1 MEITVRTDYAQVPEN
16 SPFGIRLM
24 VSAFAEAP
32 PEGTRR
38 PLNLAVAL
46 DRSGS
51 MEGDKLENVKEAT
64 RILAARLGAGD
75 HFSLA
80 TFDDV
85 VDSVVYPRSM
95 GGGIGTVETAIAGI
109 RSGGCTN
116 LSDGY
121 RLAGDFAK
129 ANAAPGT
136 ITRVMLLTDG
146 QANRGEMHPD
156 RLGRTAAGM
165 LGGGVSTTTI
175 GVGADY
181 NEALL
186 GKLAEM
192 GGGGTY
198 FIESPDEAR
207 AVFEQELGLLANLVA
222 NGFRVRFLPSID
234 GIKATQLNSYPETG
248 GEYEVGDVFGGHP
261 RRIVLEIFGK
271 GLPLG
276 APVEIGRI
284 EAFLSVATGNG
295 FEERRFDLPVLLE
308 AIPDADFNDA
318 RRDREVSLEAAF
330 LLVARAKND
339 ALAMADE
346 GKYKEAAGLLEA
358 CAASIERLRLDD
370 ATLDE
375 RIRDLRERAARLRN
389 EGAAFYDA
397 GARKRLFTESQM
409 VSKSYM
415 MKEEAMV
422 RRRKAREADETGKGN
437 GKGNGKA

>member
-1 MEITVRTDYAQVPEN
+1 MEVTVRTDFAQVPEN
-16 SPFGIRLM
+16 SPFVVRLM
-24 VSAFAEAP
+24 VSARAEAP
-32 PEGTRR
+32 REGARR

-51 MEGDKLENVKEAT
+51 MDGDKLENVKEAT

-85 VDSVVYPRSM
+85 VDSVVTPRSM
-95 GGGIGTVETAIAGI
+95 GGGIGPVEAAISGI

-146 QANRGEMHPD
+146 QANRGEVQPD
-156 RLGRTAAGM
+156 RLGRMAAGM

-175 GVGADY
+175 GVGSDY
-181 NEALL
+181 NEELL
-186 GKLAEM
+186 GRLAEM

-198 FIESPDEAR
+198 FIESPDEAH

-222 NGFRVRFLPSID
+222 NGFRVCFRPSIG
-234 GIKATQLNSYPETG
+234 GIKAKQLNSYPETG
-248 GEYEVGDVFGGHP
+248 GGYEVGDVFGGHP
-261 RRIVLEIFGK
+261 RRIVLEVFGK

-276 APVEIGRI
+276 GPVEIGRI
-284 EAFLSVATGNG
+284 EAVLSVATDEG
-295 FEERRFDLPVLLE
+295 FEERRFDLPVRLE
-308 AIPDADFNDA
+308 AIPDADFNDS

-330 LLVARAKND
+330 LLVARAKID
-339 ALAMADE
+339 ALAMADR
-346 GKYKEAAGLLEA
+346 GKYKEAAVLLEE
-358 CAASIERLRLDD
+358 CARSIERLRLDD

-375 RIRDLRERAARLRN
+375 RLRDLRERAARLGN
-389 EGAAFYDA
+389 EGAAFYSA

-409 VSKSYM
+409 ASKSYQ
-415 MKEEAMV
+415 MKEEAMYL
-422 RRRKAREADETGKGN
+422 RRRAREAGEPGRGN
-437 GKGNGKA
+437 GGT